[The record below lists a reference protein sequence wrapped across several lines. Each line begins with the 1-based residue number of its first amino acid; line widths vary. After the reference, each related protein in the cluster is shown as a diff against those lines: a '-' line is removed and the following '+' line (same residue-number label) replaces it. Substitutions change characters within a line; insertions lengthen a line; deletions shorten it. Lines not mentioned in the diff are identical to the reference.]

1 MASKEAKLRSHIVTI
16 ELPQA
21 TRMMTRV
28 EVDKEGRRLRVLF
41 ADGRIAVV
49 PVAEIER
56 AGKPVTLDLDTVE
69 LPDPYVILVRNTEGG
84 LEEIPWDF
92 VRHYC
97 DPEFTRSE
105 REKAELSR
113 QALGERIR
121 QRRKEAGLTQA
132 ELAKLAG
139 VGRITVMRLEHGRI
153 DARTETLRR
162 IAGALGVQLVD
173 LLAPKSQG
181 FTFDSKSAASTSG
194 PAGGQNRR

>member
-1 MASKEAKLRSHIVTI
+1 MKAHTVTI

-28 EVDKEGRRLRVLF
+28 EVDKENRRLRVLF

-49 PVAEIER
+49 PVEEIER

-84 LEEIPWDF
+84 LEEVPWDF

-105 REKAELSR
+105 RAISELSR
-113 QALGERIR
+113 KALGERIR
-121 QRRKEAGLTQA
+121 RRRKEAGLTQA
-132 ELAKLAG
+132 ELAERAG
-139 VGRITVMRLEHGRI
+139 VGRITVVRLENGKI
-153 DARTETLRR
+153 DARTQTLRR
-162 IAGALGVQLVD
+162 IARALGVQLVD
-173 LLAPKSQG
+173 LLAPGEDVK
-181 FTFDSKSAASTSG
+181 TSTD
-194 PAGGQNRR
+194 R